1 MNQFDYTKI
10 KNFYFSRDDLK
21 RVKRQVVNGRRYLPY
36 TQLTSINIILRIYLY
51 IYTTQP
57 FKIR

>member
-21 RVKRQVVNGRRYLPY
+21 RVKRQVVNGRRYLP
-36 TQLTSINIILRIYLY
+36 
-51 IYTTQP
+51 
-57 FKIR
+57 